1 MNRYSY
7 EELRNAAKSGKKAD
21 INALGEW
28 FSTYGTE
35 YWNGEY
41 YDADGMEVWPVYK
54 EVNEDEFE
62 LAGYSLDRPEV

>member
-7 EELRNAAKSGKKAD
+7 DELLAAVNSAPTQEN

-28 FSTYGTE
+28 FNSYGMD

-41 YDADGMEVWPVYK
+41 FDADGLRIYPVLK
-54 EVNEDEFE
+54 EFDEDEYE
-62 LAGYSLDRPEV
+62 LVGYELR